1 MTKIA
6 RAVSKQQLRDLFAP
20 YGEIVDM
27 QYPPKDNRPGAAYV
41 HFRHAEAGEKAMAEL
56 AGCYLEGWPLRI
68 AAAKIA
74 LRPWDKVRES
84 ARAHSY
90 FLN

>member
-1 MTKIA
+1 MYVTKIA

-56 AGCYLEGWPLRI
+56 AGWYLQGQSLRI
-68 AAAKIA
+68 AVARIA
-74 LRPWDKVRES
+74 LRPWEKVKEQGRE
-84 ARAHSY
+84 A
-90 FLN
+90 